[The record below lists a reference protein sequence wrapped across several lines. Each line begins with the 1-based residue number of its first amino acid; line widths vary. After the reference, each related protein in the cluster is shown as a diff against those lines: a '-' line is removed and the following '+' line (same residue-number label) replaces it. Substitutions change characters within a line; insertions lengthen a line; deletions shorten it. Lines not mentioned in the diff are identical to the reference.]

1 MSRIPFL
8 AASGI
13 AALVIPPAQVAIAAD
28 YMSVDAAQRGFFA
41 QADRF
46 DEVVLALNADQK
58 QSVTQLAGPQPPHR
72 SLRAWKAMHGNDVI
86 GYVFV
91 DEVLGR
97 QDMITYAVAIDA
109 SGKMSPIEVLSYRES
124 HGSEIRGTAWRHQFD
139 GRQGL
144 EHLRFG
150 TDIKNIA
157 GATLSCEHVTQGVRW
172 VTALWQVSLR
182 PSPAAAATT
191 GVAPA
196 RIGPPPS
203 AMSAGAGSGPIGVPA
218 GANPAGAVDPGP
230 AIGSGY
236 VVGPATVPLAAE
248 AVARAA
254 AETAAGAVMA
264 DGPA

>member
-1 MSRIPFL
+1 VSRIPFL

-28 YMSVDAAQRGFFA
+28 YMSVDAAQRAFFA

-58 QSVTQLAGPQPPHR
+58 QAVTQLAGPQPPHR
-72 SLRAWKAMHGNDVI
+72 SLRAWKAIHGNDVI

-172 VTALWQVSLR
+172 VTALWQVTLR
-182 PSPAAAATT
+182 PSPASARTT
-191 GVAPA
+191 RPVRNGNSLETAPA
-196 RIGPPPS
+196 DATPRVS
-203 AMSAGAGSGPIGVPA
+203 ALAAGAS
-218 GANPAGAVDPGP
+218 
-230 AIGSGY
+230 S
-236 VVGPATVPLAAE
+236 
-248 AVARAA
+248 RAA
-254 AETAAGAVMA
+254 APVGAATGGAVA
-264 DGPA
+264 DGASLDGSRG